1 MAFGN
6 SLGKPITDYSV
17 TVSKSNIE
25 SQLAAVLKKFFANYG
40 GADAY
45 GRSSKPFTTY
55 MYPAAIAPKVL
66 FDNQIQGEIV
76 GAFGEFVRIPNSRDA
91 STPHWLK
98 NSQVTQLTQA
108 KVNTEVARV
117 ISAVVASYLKGV
129 DLVVLSQNVPA
140 AAKAL
145 VASAKNNIN
154 KDSWFK
160 GWGLTVK

>member
-6 SLGKPITDYSV
+6 SLGKPISDYSI

-45 GRSSKPFTTY
+45 GRSSKPFSTY
-55 MYPAAIAPKVL
+55 MHPAAIAPRL
-66 FDNQIQGEIV
+66 SFDKQIQGEIV
-76 GAFGEFVRIPNSRDA
+76 GAFGEFVRIPNSLDA
-91 STPHWLK
+91 STPYWIK
-98 NSQVTQLTQA
+98 NYQVTQLTQA

-117 ISAVVASYLKGV
+117 ISAVVASYLKSV

-140 AAKAL
+140 AATAL
-145 VASAKNNIN
+145 VTSAKNNIN
-154 KDSWFK
+154 EDAWFK